1 MQTPSHV
8 PVRAPLAV
16 LLTSL
21 GALVALLAA
30 PPIPTVQD
38 ATTLP
43 SASVVHLA
51 IEGHVNAAPSIAA
64 RGALVAVGWGAQRE
78 GRWNIYAATSRDGGR
93 SFSLPVRV
101 NHVDGDG
108 RVNGEI
114 APRIALVNRRGQAD
128 PDVMVAWNAKDAT
141 TEIRIASSRDLGK
154 SYAEGEALQSAGA
167 AGDRGWH
174 ALAIDRDGSAH
185 AIWLDHR
192 GLAEARR
199 QATASG
205 AKTSPPGMDGL
216 AMAQHSTLR
225 YAARGRTRVEDRV
238 VASGVCYCCKTALV
252 STSKGML
259 AAWRHVYE
267 GNMRDIAFAW
277 LDRPVA
283 DAPARV
289 SRDGWSINGCPDDGP
304 ALAVDADERVHAVWP
319 TVEQGATPRGGI
331 FYAVLEGA
339 SGFTPRLRVPTLGS
353 PKPSHPQ
360 VAVEVS
366 GRLHVAWDEVREG
379 VRRAAIVSAA
389 SAAGQVPTFGAP
401 RFVTSATVPSQYPV
415 MAAVRGALLIATMD
429 GPSGQTVIGVRR
441 VDSQAASR

>member
-8 PVRAPLAV
+8 PVRAPLAA

-30 PPIPTVQD
+30 PRMPAVQD

-43 SASVVHLA
+43 SASVVHLG
-51 IEGHVNAAPSIAA
+51 IDGHVNAAPSIAA
-64 RGALVAVGWGAQRE
+64 RGDLVAVSWGAERD
-78 GRWNIYAATSRDGGR
+78 GRWNIYAAISRNGGA
-93 SFSLPVRV
+93 SFSPAIRV
-101 NHVDGDG
+101 NRVEGDA

-114 APRIALVNRRGQAD
+114 APRIALVSRTRQAD
-128 PDVMVAWNAKDAT
+128 PDVVVAWNAKGST
-141 TEIRIASSRDLGK
+141 TAIRVASSTDLGAAF
-154 SYAEGEALQSAGA
+154 SAEEALQSANA
-167 AGDRGWH
+167 EGDRGWH

-205 AKTSPPGMDGL
+205 AKTGTSAMDGV
-216 AMAQHSTLR
+216 AMAQYSTLR
-225 YAARGRTRVEDRV
+225 YAARGRTRVDDRV

-267 GNMRDIAFAW
+267 GNMRDIAYAW

-283 DAPARV
+283 DPPARV

-304 ALAVDADERVHAVWP
+304 ALAADAADRVHAVWP
-319 TVEQGATPRGGI
+319 TVEQGATPKGGI
-331 FYAVLEGA
+331 FYAVLERT

-366 GRLHVAWDEVREG
+366 GRLHVAWDEVRES

-389 SAAGQVPTFGAP
+389 SAAGQAPTFGAP